1 MNYKVKNYTQ
11 PVIRKLDDGER
22 YILENDITVA
32 LKEGNYDYIVRIY
45 IKAGAIWDGLSVPY
59 IFRWFMPNYFIDNPL
74 ANVAGLVHDA
84 MYASE
89 LVAKDTADDMFRG
102 ILRDAG
108 ISRFR
113 ASTAEYIVEKFA
125 KKHYGIE
132 HDKWNLRKKISIDV
146 SDR

>member
-1 MNYKVKNYTQ
+1 MNYKVRNYTD
-11 PVIRKLDDGER
+11 PVISKLQNDK
-22 YILENDITVA
+22 YILENDIEVV
-32 LKEGNYDYIVRIY
+32 LKEGNYGYTVRIFV
-45 IKAGAIWDGLSVPY
+45 KAGAVWDGLSVPY
-59 IFRWFMPNYFIDNPL
+59 LFRWFLPNYSIDNPL
-74 ANVAGLVHDA
+74 VNIAGLVHDA

-113 ASTAEYIVEKFA
+113 ASTAEYLVEKFA

-132 HDKWNLRKKISIDV
+132 HDKYDLRNRVSIRVD
-146 SDR
+146 SK

>member
-11 PVIRKLDDGER
+11 PIIRKLDNDEQ
-22 YILENDITVA
+22 YILENDIEVV
-32 LKEGNYDYIVRIY
+32 LKEGNYGYIVRIN
-45 IKAGAIWDGLSVPY
+45 IKAGAVWDGLSVPY

-74 ANVAGLVHDA
+74 ANVAGLVHDS

-108 ISRFR
+108 VSRFKT
-113 ASTAEYIVEKFA
+113 STAEYLVEKFA

-132 HDKWNLRKKISIDV
+132 HDKWNLQDFVEISVD
-146 SDR
+146 SK

>member
-11 PVIRKLDDGER
+11 PVIRKLDDGEH

-32 LKEGNYDYIVRIY
+32 LKEGNYGYIVRIH

>member
-11 PVIRKLDDGER
+11 PVIRQLDDGEQ
-22 YILENDITVA
+22 YILCNDIEVV
-32 LKEGNYDYIVRIY
+32 LKEGNYGYIVRIH
-45 IKAGAIWDGLSVPY
+45 IKSGAVWDGLSVPY

-113 ASTAEYIVEKFA
+113 ASTAEYLVEKFA

-132 HDKWNLRKKISIDV
+132 HDKWNLRKKISITV

>member
-1 MNYKVKNYTQ
+1 MNYKVRNYTD
-11 PVIRKLDDGER
+11 PVISKLQDDK
-22 YILENDITVA
+22 YILENDIEVD
-32 LKEGNYDYIVRIY
+32 LKEGNYGYTVRIS
-45 IKAGAIWDGLSVPY
+45 IKAGAVWDGLSVPY
-59 IFRWFMPNYFIDNPL
+59 LFRWFLPNYSIDNPL
-74 ANVAGLVHDA
+74 VNIAGLVHDA

-113 ASTAEYIVEKFA
+113 ASTAEYLVEKFA

-132 HDKWNLRKKISIDV
+132 HDKYDLRNRVSIRVD
-146 SDR
+146 SK

>member
-1 MNYKVKNYTQ
+1 MNYKVRNYTD
-11 PVIRKLDDGER
+11 PVISKLQDDK
-22 YILENDITVA
+22 YILENDIEVV
-32 LKEGNYDYIVRIY
+32 LKEGNYGYTVRIF
-45 IKAGAIWDGLSVPY
+45 IKAGAVWDGLSVPY
-59 IFRWFMPNYFIDNPL
+59 LFRWFLPNYSIDNPL
-74 ANVAGLVHDA
+74 VNIAGLVHDA

-113 ASTAEYIVEKFA
+113 ASTAEYLVEKFA

-132 HDKWNLRKKISIDV
+132 HDKYDLRKRVSIRVD
-146 SDR
+146 SK

>member
-1 MNYKVKNYTQ
+1 MNYKVRNYTD
-11 PVIRKLDDGER
+11 PVISKLQDDK
-22 YILENDITVA
+22 YILENDIEVV
-32 LKEGNYDYIVRIY
+32 LKEGNYGYTVRIF
-45 IKAGAIWDGLSVPY
+45 IKAGAVWDGLSVPY
-59 IFRWFMPNYFIDNPL
+59 LFRWFLPNYSIDNPL
-74 ANVAGLVHDA
+74 INIAGLVHDA

-113 ASTAEYIVEKFA
+113 ASTAEYLVEKFA

-132 HDKWNLRKKISIDV
+132 HDKYDLRNYVSIRVD
-146 SDR
+146 SK